1 MDDYDFFNNSFD
13 NSENIPSNDPN
24 AIEIPDEIKSN
35 DFDFSTLTEPTN
47 ADNELTEFSYES
59 KLDKTEPVYSFHRF
73 YCYQKGQDSAKCR
86 ICKTTIKRKNGN
98 TNGLEKH
105 LKRGEVYKEFKSAK
119 DDRNNIQT
127 KLQKK
132 RHAAHLPDASSPKQV
147 KITDYST
154 KKVDKW
160 SDQNPKSRRIDDLN
174 L

>member
-13 NSENIPSNDPN
+13 NSENIPSNDSN
-24 AIEIPDEIKSN
+24 AIEIPDEIQSN
-35 DFDFSTLTEPTN
+35 DFDFSILTEPTN
-47 ADNELTEFSYES
+47 ADNELTEFSYDS
-59 KLDKTEPVYSFHRF
+59 KLDKTEPAYSFHRF

-105 LKRGEVYKEFKSAK
+105 LKRHGEAYKDFKSAK
-119 DDRNNIQT
+119 DDRNNTQT
-127 KLQKK
+127 KLRNK

-154 KKVDKW
+154 KKVDKG
-160 SDQNPKSRRIDDLN
+160 PIKILN
-174 L
+174 RDE